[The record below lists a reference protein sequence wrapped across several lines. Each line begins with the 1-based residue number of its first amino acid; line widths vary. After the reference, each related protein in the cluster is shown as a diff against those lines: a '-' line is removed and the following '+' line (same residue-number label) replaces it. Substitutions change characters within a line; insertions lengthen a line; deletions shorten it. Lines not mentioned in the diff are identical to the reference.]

1 MKLDPQATY
10 QFPIVLKEME
20 RILSAGP
27 NSMVETYGTYT
38 GNILNGIVTNK
49 GDIVFSNIWPGKY
62 EISEESV
69 EYFKFVGI
77 EEIGEA
83 DIINNKGASLVKQN
97 NKYYIILSGVTQNNE
112 EITVEITNKLEDF
125 RPYEDKNI
133 KDNLFNHN

>member
-1 MKLDPQATY
+1 MTFFY
-10 QFPIVLKEME
+10 
-20 RILSAGP
+20 
-27 NSMVETYGTYT
+27 
-38 GNILNGIVTNK
+38 
-49 GDIVFSNIWPGKY
+49 IVFSNIWPGKY

-83 DIINNKGASLVKQN
+83 DIINNDGALLTKEN
-97 NKYYIILSGVTQNNE
+97 GKYYIILSGVTQNNE